1 MCAVISD
8 IYQLCMHRA
17 LPGTQR
23 PHQAF
28 MQSRPCHSSARYVQR
43 PLPQMPRSRPC
54 PSHQRS
60 TCCSTATVP
69 QHDCKP
75 LCSPSMFATS
85 AHAAAKVSDLFPLA
99 CALLCFM
106 QHQDIMAIA
115 CSIPACVA
123 LWHCTFDW

>member
-1 MCAVISD
+1 MPQQCQICSAPSAAGAA
-8 IYQLCMHRA
+8 QQA
-17 LPGTQR
+17 LPFAPAQHKLQHGNR
-23 PHQAF
+23 PTA
-28 MQSRPCHSSARYVQR
+28 SHSI
-43 PLPQMPRSRPC
+43 
-54 PSHQRS
+54 
-60 TCCSTATVP
+60 P

-115 CSIPACVA
+115 CCIPACVA
-123 LWHCTFDW
+123 IEALHF